1 MQKRADGRKVKEM
14 MEITCCNTLDLVRC
28 GLTAREVDRAL
39 MGDFMSERTL
49 NKLAKA
55 IGVRVEKIIAA

>member
-1 MQKRADGRKVKEM
+1 M
-14 MEITCCNTLDLVRC
+14 MEITCCNTIDLVRQ

-39 MGDFMSERTL
+39 MGDFMTDRTL

-55 IGVRVEKIIAA
+55 IGVRVEKIIGAV